1 MLLFFQ
7 AFPPLKKP
15 TKTKIKSQPTKT
27 KRYNVWIPPP
37 FLFPKV
43 LFILLIN
50 PLEIQIWVF
59 IWGFL
64 TFQCFSICLLQRVL
78 SKYLASY
85 KGKKNQFSF
94 LKNYF
99 RNQEKISLY
108 FSVWS
113 LHSYQ
118 NGKKKKESDSRVSWE
133 ATCLP
138 GVGSCTKH
146 NAGCMRTALGAAG
159 QRLLPSV
166 KSFVVYTPL
175 LE

>member
-85 KGKKNQFSF
+85 KGKKKISF
-94 LKNYF
+94 LF
-99 RNQEKISLY
+99 WKITSETKKKFLY
-108 FSVWS
+108 IFQSDLSIVIRME
-113 LHSYQ
+113 
-118 NGKKKKESDSRVSWE
+118 KKKKRKWFEGLLRGHVSPW
-133 ATCLP
+133 
-138 GVGSCTKH
+138 GG
-146 NAGCMRTALGAAG
+146 
-159 QRLLPSV
+159 LL
-166 KSFVVYTPL
+166 Y
-175 LE
+175 

>member
-27 KRYNVWIPPP
+27 KWYNVWIPPP

-118 NGKKKKESDSRVSWE
+118 NGKKKKKKVIRGSPERPRVS
-133 ATCLP
+133 
-138 GVGSCTKH
+138 
-146 NAGCMRTALGAAG
+146 LGWAPVLSTMQGAWG
-159 QRLLPSV
+159 QPWVQQGKGFFLQ
-166 KSFVVYTPL
+166 
-175 LE
+175 